1 MAYLKTN
8 PFIYTSLSSSRLIT
22 GFVQEGNFLIGRKE
36 GYSLYK
42 ANWLVTILA

>member
-22 GFVQEGNFLIGRKE
+22 GFVQEDNFPDGQKRRLFI
-36 GYSLYK
+36 
-42 ANWLVTILA
+42 T